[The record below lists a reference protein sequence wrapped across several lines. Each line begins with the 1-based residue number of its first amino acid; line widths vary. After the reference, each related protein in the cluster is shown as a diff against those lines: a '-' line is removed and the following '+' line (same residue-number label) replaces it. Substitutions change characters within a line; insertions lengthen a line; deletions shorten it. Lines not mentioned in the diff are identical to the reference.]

1 MYGPDEDNESLH
13 REASL
18 EQAEFEEQAA
28 TFGQDFSPFVEDAN
42 NDEED

>member
-28 TFGQDFSPFVEDAN
+28 SFGQEFSPFVEDD
-42 NDEED
+42 DEDKED

>member
-1 MYGPDEDNESLH
+1 MYDPSDDDIETTH

-28 TFGQDFSPFVEDAN
+28 TFGQDFSPFVED
-42 NDEED
+42 DE